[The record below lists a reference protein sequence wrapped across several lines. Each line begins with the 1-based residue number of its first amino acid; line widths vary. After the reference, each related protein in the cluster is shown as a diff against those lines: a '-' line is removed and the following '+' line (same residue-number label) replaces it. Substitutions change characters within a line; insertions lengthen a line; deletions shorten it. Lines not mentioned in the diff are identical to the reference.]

1 MTVLWL
7 ITAIYKRVGVT
18 IVPTRPISNHST
30 LEFKQCSFH
39 LAKIALGSTPV

>member
-7 ITAIYKRVGVT
+7 ITVIYKRVGVT

-30 LEFKQCSFH
+30 LGFKQFSFH
-39 LAKIALGSTPV
+39 LAKIALRSTPV